1 MRGSTGPLQ
10 GGSRRFRSTTVP
22 PPPPAAPAPGSGET
36 VNCLS
41 KPLPGLPQA
50 SYVTASKQSG
60 ETRITVLDNGIK
72 VASEPRFGQ
81 FCTVGVAI
89 DSGSRY
95 EVAFPSGISHYLE
108 KLAFHSTASF
118 PSKDHI
124 LQRLEKYGGE
134 REEGREIVN
143 ISIVFQGS
151 VTARAPETRS
161 STPPVLTVVAWSPP
175 WRSWVTSCSGR
186 SSVRPRWKCAR

>member
-1 MRGSTGPLQ
+1 MQSFQQAVRSLVRCNSTLQ
-10 GGSRRFRSTTVP
+10 TVSRRCRSTTA
-22 PPPPAAPAPGSGET
+22 PPAPPAPGSGQ

-41 KPLPGLPQA
+41 KPLPGLPPA
-50 SYVTASKQSG
+50 SYVSASKQDG
-60 ETRITVLDNGIK
+60 ETKITVLDNGIK

-134 REEGREIVN
+134 KGRE
-143 ISIVFQGS
+143 
-151 VTARAPETRS
+151 
-161 STPPVLTVVAWSPP
+161 
-175 WRSWVTSCSGR
+175 
-186 SSVRPRWKCAR
+186 

>member
-1 MRGSTGPLQ
+1 MALSFQRAVRSLVRGPSLQTVSRRSRSTAPGAPGPPTGP
-10 GGSRRFRSTTVP
+10 T
-22 PPPPAAPAPGSGET
+22 SGE

-41 KPLPGLPQA
+41 QPLPGLPQA
-50 SYVTASKQSG
+50 SYVSASKQSG
-60 ETRITVLDNGIK
+60 ETRITELENGIK

-108 KLAFHSTASF
+108 NLAFHSTESF

-124 LQRLEKYGGE
+124 LQRLEKYEGE
-134 REEGREIVN
+134 
-143 ISIVFQGS
+143 
-151 VTARAPETRS
+151 
-161 STPPVLTVVAWSPP
+161 
-175 WRSWVTSCSGR
+175 
-186 SSVRPRWKCAR
+186 

>member
-1 MRGSTGPLQ
+1 MWWLRICLIIFDTLLFCHVSDDYDYNITCQCCRMALSFQRAVRKLVRCHNLQSGSTR
-10 GGSRRFRSTTVP
+10 SRSTAVP
-22 PPPPAAPAPGSGET
+22 GPPSGPTSGE

-41 KPLPGLPQA
+41 QPLPGLPQA
-50 SYVTASKQSG
+50 SYVSANKQTG
-60 ETRITVLDNGIK
+60 ETRITVLDNGIR

-134 REEGREIVN
+134 VD
-143 ISIVFQGS
+143 
-151 VTARAPETRS
+151 
-161 STPPVLTVVAWSPP
+161 
-175 WRSWVTSCSGR
+175 
-186 SSVRPRWKCAR
+186 